1 MFCARAGFEFDS
13 PAFFFKLSAM
23 LSQRLAQPFRRLS
36 SSGALYPVL
45 ESTFDWSSSQA
56 ATNRTTNLTRYKLA
70 LETRTQV
77 LETGAKKPQKGSQ
90 LQKSSVYERL
100 EYLKDPGTNSLLLS
114 VTAGQRLPYGS
125 VVTGATVTA
134 LVRVAGEVCVVSAND
149 WTIKG
154 GTVYPVT
161 LKKQLRA
168 QEIAMMNRLPFI
180 FVVDSG
186 GAFLPLQVK

>member
-149 WTIKG
+149 WTIKSANDW
-154 GTVYPVT
+154 TI
-161 LKKQLRA
+161 REA
-168 QEIAMMNRLPFI
+168 QCI
-180 FVVDSG
+180 
-186 GAFLPLQVK
+186 Q